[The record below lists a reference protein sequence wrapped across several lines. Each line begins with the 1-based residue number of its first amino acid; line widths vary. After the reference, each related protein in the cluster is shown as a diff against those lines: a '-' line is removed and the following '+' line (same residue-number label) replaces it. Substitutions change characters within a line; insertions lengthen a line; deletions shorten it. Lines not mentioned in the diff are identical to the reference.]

1 MHKILIVDDE
11 EIMRDMLV
19 QMVTEVG
26 YTASSAINGLEAESA
41 CDKEHFDLVILD
53 MVMPGLNG
61 KETFLKLREL
71 TPDVRVVFCSGFHRE
86 GTNEELL
93 QSGAR
98 GFIQKPYSRSAIS
111 KVVADAMVPA
121 GDFLS

>member
-53 MVMPGLNG
+53 MVMPGQDGLA
-61 KETFLKLREL
+61 TVAKLRQNHGYL
-71 TPDVRVVFCSGFHRE
+71 KIIAISGGDRSFD
-86 GTNEELL
+86 GTTYLDLVKDHGAHKTFVKPFERDEILMAIGELL
-93 QSGAR
+93 
-98 GFIQKPYSRSAIS
+98 KTP
-111 KVVADAMVPA
+111 
-121 GDFLS
+121 